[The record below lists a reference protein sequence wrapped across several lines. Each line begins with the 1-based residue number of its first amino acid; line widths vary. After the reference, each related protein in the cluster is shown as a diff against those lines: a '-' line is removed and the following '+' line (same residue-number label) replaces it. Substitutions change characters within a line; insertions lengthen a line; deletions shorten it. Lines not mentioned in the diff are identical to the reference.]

1 MAALG
6 GSQGGAGSGGRES
19 MSLMDL
25 ISADPVMPSGDGSA
39 KKPPGTMNLQVPT
52 ETMSPARVLSPPI
65 MKTGLGQRKKKPL
78 TYSQL
83 ARLLNDLAASPDQKN
98 AQKQLQV
105 QVFPKLAVYS
115 SVDPSLVPALLQLHE
130 QADDR
135 HVVRYVYY
143 YLARVLAE
151 SGSHGITPG
160 GGVPTPNW
168 DALATLNVAGA
179 VTRADVVPQIV
190 ERLAV
195 EAANID
201 PAAHPRRIAALK
213 ALSFAPIT
221 SEEIL
226 GKLYMIV
233 FKILDKVADAGKL
246 RRKKG
251 MFGRQSV
258 DKESATRSNLQY
270 GALSTLRRLP
280 LDPDNPAYLHRAV
293 QGIACA
299 DPVGVRHALAMVSEL
314 APRDPFSVA
323 MAVAKLSLAGG
334 SLQEVLQIHDVLAR
348 VYLARLCYILS
359 SADALDEKPDLKS
372 HFRTILYQLLLDP
385 SERVCFEAIN
395 CILGKVDGSEGTEIR
410 ASGWAHLI
418 TAILRFPEPA
428 PVPNKDGAPSSKDG
442 GAAPG
447 KDGIPPKVPKDRQ
460 APRPRRPQPLIKLVM
475 RRLESALRHH
485 SRPVLHGAVR
495 VVQEMGK
502 SRAAAF
508 AVGGLG
514 IDEDA
519 HADST
524 IDTGTGDSADM
535 GETEGSRSKVSPLPS
550 SISTGGKES
559 VSSMLSSLM
568 EAVRITVA
576 CECVYVRAAVIKAMI
591 WMLSP
596 YESVDELKSII
607 AGELADPA
615 WPASLLNDIVL
626 TLHARFKA
634 TPEMAVILLDISR
647 LFATKVPGKIDSDV
661 LQLLWKTCLL
671 GCGPEGKH
679 TALEAVTVVLDLPPP
694 PPTSMNGYT
703 RVSATDPKS
712 ALALQRLIQ
721 AAVWFL
727 GENANYAAAEY
738 AWESNTPPG
747 AGLLMLDSDK
757 MVAAANSRNPTLA
770 GALTRLQRCAFSGS
784 WEVRLVAAQALMTL
798 AIRSGEPYRVQIY
811 DFMHA
816 LAKGGAQERVSDLAA
831 SNGEDQ
837 GASGTGLSSVISPML
852 KVLDELYKSQD
863 QLIKDMRQHDNRKEE
878 WTDDELK
885 KLFETH
891 ERLLDLVSLFCFVPR
906 SKYLPLGPTSLYLLN
921 IYRNRHRID
930 VVMGSNDPAVAT
942 GISDLLDPT
951 VATGL
956 SDLQPLYAEPAAA
969 AAAVSP
975 DEDDREYNEY
985 HDIVWNIPAQET
997 VNEFL
1002 GGGGTDAPG
1011 ADDSEDEVVAAR
1023 PSVSYD
1029 EIFSKGLI
1037 DTSDPEDGDRSSGG
1051 SSPESAASYGG
1062 FSGRNFG
1069 SNRYAS
1075 MFAPATASPFGK
1087 NSTWEDRVGGGSSKP
1102 VSSFRETKTDSPTE
1116 ASSGQWDK
1124 EESSMARSSS
1134 FNEEAAQNAD
1144 DEENLD
1150 DDTQPGTALYDFSAG
1165 GEDEINVTAGEEL
1178 EIEYEVGGWYFVK
1191 KKVAGSDG
1199 KLTGLVPVSYVSA
1212 F

>member
-1 MAALG
+1 MATLG
-6 GSQGGAGSGGRES
+6 GSQGGSGGGGRES
-19 MSLMDL
+19 VSLMDL
-25 ISADPVMPSGDGSA
+25 ISADPVAPSSDGSS
-39 KKPPGTMNLQVPT
+39 KRPPGVSNIQLPT
-52 ETMSPARVLSPPI
+52 ETSSPARVLSPPTV
-65 MKTGLGQRKKKPL
+65 KTGLGQRRKKPL

-83 ARLLNDLAASPDQKN
+83 ARLLSDLAGSPDLKN
-98 AQKQLQV
+98 AQKQLLV

-115 SVDPSLVPALLQLHE
+115 SVDPSLVPPLLQLHE
-130 QADDR
+130 LADDR

-151 SGSHGITPG
+151 SGAHGGTPAG
-160 GGVPTPNW
+160 VVPTPNW
-168 DALATLNVAGA
+168 DALATLNVAGS

-190 ERLAV
+190 DRLIA
-195 EAANID
+195 EAANTD
-201 PAAHPRRIAALK
+201 PAAHPRRVAALK
-213 ALSFAPIT
+213 ALSFVPVT
-221 SEEIL
+221 TEEML

-251 MFGRQSV
+251 IFGRQTV
-258 DKESATRSNLQY
+258 DKESATRSSLQY
-270 GALSTLRRLP
+270 AALSTLRRLP
-280 LDPDNPAYLHRAV
+280 LDPDNPAFLHRAV

-314 APRDPFSVA
+314 APGDPFTVA

-334 SLQEVLQIHDVLAR
+334 SLQEVLHIQDVLAR

-359 SADALDEKPDLKS
+359 SAEALDEKPDLKS

-385 SERVCFEAIN
+385 SERVCFEAID

-410 ASGWAHLI
+410 ARGWAHLI

-428 PVPNKDGAPSSKDG
+428 PVPNKDGTPKDG
-442 GAAPG
+442 VAAPG
-447 KDGIPPKVPKDRQ
+447 KEGMPPKVPKDRQ

-475 RRLESALRHH
+475 RRLESALRHS

-502 SRAAAF
+502 SRAAAY

-519 HADST
+519 HADDST
-524 IDTGTGDSADM
+524 TGDGDV
-535 GETEGSRSKVSPLPS
+535 ENEGSRSKVSPLPS

-591 WMLSP
+591 WMLAP

-694 PPTSMNGYT
+694 PPASLSGFTRTST
-703 RVSATDPKS
+703 TDPKS

-816 LAKGGAQERVSDLAA
+816 LAKGGAQERISDLAA

-852 KVLDELYKSQD
+852 RVLDELYKSQD
-863 QLIKDMRQHDNRKEE
+863 QLIKDMRSHDNRKEE

-885 KLFETH
+885 KLFENH

-921 IYRNRHRID
+921 IYRKRHRID
-930 VVMGSNDPAVAT
+930 AHTGSNDPAVAT

-951 VATGL
+951 LAAGGL
-956 SDLQPLYAEPAAA
+956 SELQPLYAQPEAAA
-969 AAAVSP
+969 KPATP
-975 DEDDREYNEY
+975 DEDEKEYNEY

-1002 GGGGTDAPG
+1002 GGGGTEAPE
-1011 ADDSEDEVVAAR
+1011 ADSSDEEVVAAR
-1023 PSVSYD
+1023 PSVSYE
-1029 EIFSKGLI
+1029 EIFSKGLME
-1037 DTSDPEDGDRSSGG
+1037 SEEEDDRSSGG
-1051 SSPESAASYGG
+1051 SSPESSGA

-1075 MFAPATASPFGK
+1075 MFAPSAAARTS
-1087 NSTWEDRVGGGSSKP
+1087 WDKP
-1102 VSSFRETKTDSPTE
+1102 AASFRETKTDSPTAE
-1116 ASSGQWDK
+1116 TSGVQWSQEEEPSSV
-1124 EESSMARSSS
+1124 
-1134 FNEEAAQNAD
+1134 NEELTQNE
-1144 DEENLD
+1144 DEDLPD
-1150 DDTQPGTALYDFSAG
+1150 SDTFSGNALYDFVAG
-1165 GEDEINVTAGEEL
+1165 GDDELNITAGEEL

-1191 KKVAGSDG
+1191 KKEAGPDG
-1199 KLTGLVPVSYVSA
+1199 KLSGLVPVSYVSA